1 MRFKF
6 NPKAQEKI
14 VICALKHFSSQ
25 TKSIVTKIIVTIRLY
40 RLLLCDNDIKITPSA
55 REDVDLLAVAEELIR
70 EDFYADDYVDST
82 MKLISD
88 NIFYETVKLNYIEL
102 IRNILR

>member
-1 MRFKF
+1 M
-6 NPKAQEKI
+6 
-14 VICALKHFSSQ
+14 
-25 TKSIVTKIIVTIRLY
+25 
-40 RLLLCDNDIKITPSA
+40 
-55 REDVDLLAVAEELIR
+55 EDVDLLAVAEELIR
-70 EDFYADDYVDST
+70 EDFYVDDYVDST